1 MKNKIFI
8 GLSAIILIGIIVVAI
23 FKFNVGYSYK
33 NHTMIDIKIGKE
45 FNISDIKNITNEV
58 FGKQDVEIQK
68 SGTYSDNVVIK
79 VDGITSEQKELLN
92 SKINEK
98 YSIENSVD
106 DMKVNKISSF
116 RLRDIAKSYI
126 IPVAISMVLILIYMV
141 IRFKKLGVKKVLIQT
156 VLLTVVAE
164 LLYVAIL
171 GIVRYPINR
180 LVLPVGVVIYMAM
193 ITVLTASFE
202 KELAQD
208 KE

>member
-33 NHTMIDIKIGKE
+33 NHMMIDVKIGKE
-45 FNISDIKNITNEV
+45 YNVSDIKNITNEV
-58 FGKQDVEIQK
+58 FGKQNVEIQK

-79 VDGITSEQKELLN
+79 VENVTDEQKELLN
-92 SKINEK
+92 TKINEK
-98 YSIENSVD
+98 FGIENSVD

-126 IPVAISMVLILIYMV
+126 IPVGISMLLILVYMIV
-141 IRFKKLGVKKVLIQT
+141 RFKKIGIKKVLIQT
-156 VLLTVVAE
+156 VLLTVIAE

-180 LVLPVGVVIYMAM
+180 LVLPVGVVIYLAM

-202 KELAQD
+202 KELAED

>member
-23 FKFNVGYSYK
+23 SKFNVGYSYK

-92 SKINEK
+92 SKINE
-98 YSIENSVD
+98 N
-106 DMKVNKISSF
+106 
-116 RLRDIAKSYI
+116 
-126 IPVAISMVLILIYMV
+126 
-141 IRFKKLGVKKVLIQT
+141 T
-156 VLLTVVAE
+156 VLK
-164 LLYVAIL
+164 
-171 GIVRYPINR
+171 IV
-180 LVLPVGVVIYMAM
+180 LM
-193 ITVLTASFE
+193 I
-202 KELAQD
+202 
-208 KE
+208 